1 MIRFALLVIAFG
13 TVVALVAPNARG
25 ALGVGGSPSAQA
37 NSSVTIPLASST
49 GTGSTLAID
58 RGASGRF
65 ETSASVNGHPLPFV
79 VDTGASVVA
88 LSMDDA
94 RAIGVP
100 FDPNSFTV
108 IAEGASGPVKGQQV
122 TLERV
127 EIGGHVVENV
137 RAVVLE
143 GLRYNLLGQT
153 VLSQIG
159 GVEMTGGKMIL
170 R

>member
-1 MIRFALLVIAFG
+1 MMRFALLVIAFG
-13 TVVALVAPNARG
+13 VFVALVAPNARG
-25 ALGVGGSPSAQA
+25 ALGVDGNSSAQGE
-37 NSSVTIPLASST
+37 SSVTVPLGASAGAG
-49 GTGSTLAID
+49 GTLTID

-65 ETSASVNGHPLPFV
+65 ETSASVNGHALPFV

-88 LSMDDA
+88 LSIDDA
-94 RAIGVP
+94 RAIGLS

-108 IAEGASGPVKGQQV
+108 IAEGASGPVRGQQV
-122 TLERV
+122 TLDRV

-143 GLRYNLLGQT
+143 GLRHNLLGQT
-153 VLSQIG
+153 VLGQIG